1 MNQKT
6 RKVLKSLLIVQEKE
20 VEITT
25 RKKFGGEEYR
35 YKRIYRRFNPFNP
48 ITYVFLAIVIVLG
61 IILFGFVGFNK
72 EVQMGNPFN
81 FR

>member
-20 VEITT
+20 WDITT
-25 RKKFGGEEYR
+25 RKKFGGKEYH
-35 YKRIYRRFNPFNP
+35 YKRIHRRFNPFNP
-48 ITYVFLAIVIVLG
+48 LTYVFLAIVIILG
-61 IILFGFVGFNK
+61 VILFGFVGFNK
-72 EVQMGNPFN
+72 EVQMGNPFK